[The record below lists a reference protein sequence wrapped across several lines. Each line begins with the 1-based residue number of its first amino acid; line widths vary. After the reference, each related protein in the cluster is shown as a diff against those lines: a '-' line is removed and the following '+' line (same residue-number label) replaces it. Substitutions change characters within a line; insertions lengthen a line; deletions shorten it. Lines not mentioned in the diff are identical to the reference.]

1 MHAGLIRRAAVA
13 VAGVVAVATLVAC
26 GSAADPG
33 AVVEDTRPAGVGT
46 SAAGSSAA
54 TTSVTSAAVPSTA
67 ARAPAT
73 TTTIAST
80 SDVTLAGATQET
92 AVPGNTTTS
101 PAPKVTVP
109 IDAPTPAGFQ
119 RAVDPDGLVSI
130 AAPSSWT
137 FLALDDKMLQD
148 IANQGSQA
156 FPEATRAQMAAAVA
170 AAGDYIKVLGVGP
183 VVGGRAPTV
192 SVIVTPA
199 AVPVSI
205 MKALYPKQ
213 IESAGSKLVGL
224 TDITV
229 SGRAALRADIEL
241 TLAQGTARSHQIVV
255 PITNATIIVSI
266 SGSDDAALATMID
279 SIVIPPGS

>member
-1 MHAGLIRRAAVA
+1 MRPGRTSRAAA
-13 VAGVVAVATLVAC
+13 AAGVGALLFVAAC

-33 AVVEDTRPAGVGT
+33 AVVEVTRPAVASTTGG
-46 SAAGSSAA
+46 AGGAA
-54 TTSVTSAAVPSTA
+54 TSVAPSSTPTT
-67 ARAPAT
+67 ARAAT
-73 TTTIAST
+73 TTTTIGST
-80 SDVTLAGATQET
+80 ADVTLAGATQET
-92 AVPGNTTTS
+92 AAPGNTTTS

-109 IDAPTPAGFQ
+109 IDAPTPSGYQ
-119 RAVDPDGLVSI
+119 RAADPDGLVSI
-130 AAPSSWT
+130 AVPSSWT
-137 FLALDDKMLQD
+137 FLSLDDKMLQD

-183 VVGGRAPTV
+183 IVGGRAATV
-192 SVIVTPA
+192 SVIITPA

-224 TDITV
+224 TDITI
-229 SGRAALRADIEL
+229 SGREALRADIEL
-241 TLAQGTARSHQIVV
+241 TLAQGTAQSHQLVV
-255 PITNATIIVSI
+255 PITNATVIVSI
-266 SGSDDAALATMID
+266 SGTDDAALATMID